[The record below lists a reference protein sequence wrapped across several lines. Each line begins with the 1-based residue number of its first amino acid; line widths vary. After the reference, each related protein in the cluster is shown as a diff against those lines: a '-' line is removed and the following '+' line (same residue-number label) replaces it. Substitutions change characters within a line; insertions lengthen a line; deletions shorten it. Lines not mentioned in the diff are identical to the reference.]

1 MTDKETTAI
10 LLIDKEPAILRLLVH
25 FLKARGYNGV
35 AASSLA
41 EASQWLENNTA
52 HIVLADLDTDGAGGL
67 HMLEMLKIRGGMSQ
81 IVAMSANP
89 TVDKII
95 QAYQLGASD
104 YLAKPF
110 SNMDAVGLALSQATE
125 RLSRWRSI
133 LAETLAEEG
142 IR

>member
-1 MTDKETTAI
+1 MTDKEATLI
-10 LLIDKEPAILRLLVH
+10 LIIDKEPAILRLLGH
-25 FLKARGYNGV
+25 FLKTKGYHGV
-35 AASSLA
+35 SVSSLA
-41 EASQWLENNTA
+41 EATSWVENNTA

-67 HMLEMLKIRGGMSQ
+67 HLLEMLRLRGGMSQ

-95 QAYQLGASD
+95 QAYHLGAGD

-110 SNMDAVGLALSQATE
+110 NNMNDVGTAIAQATE

-133 LAETLAEEG
+133 LAQTLEEEG
-142 IR
+142 RA